1 MRPQVLT
8 IKVDTNNMS
17 VSGISSVDTLA
28 SLASGM
34 ASAGVQSDIALA
46 VLNQIQDQQM
56 LMAQALLDMISQTP
70 SLDGTGQAVD
80 VSA

>member
-1 MRPQVLT
+1 
-8 IKVDTNNMS
+8 MS

-34 ASAGVQSDIALA
+34 ESAGIQSDIALA
-46 VLNQIQDQQM
+46 ILNQMQDQHM
-56 LMAQALLDMISQTP
+56 MMAQALLDMISQTP
-70 SLDGTGQAVD
+70 SLDGTGQVVD